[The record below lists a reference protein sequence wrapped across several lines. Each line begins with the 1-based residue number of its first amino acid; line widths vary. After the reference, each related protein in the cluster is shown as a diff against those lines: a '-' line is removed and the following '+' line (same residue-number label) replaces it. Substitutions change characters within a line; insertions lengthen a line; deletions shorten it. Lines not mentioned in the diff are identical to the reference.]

1 MQRTSAMSTHRRRL
15 TAKTRW
21 FSTCNQTIRHV
32 VYAGNIHTDVLTH
45 ICRHP
50 QFIMCFTLVMFT
62 GHPEFLMFTHW
73 SCLQASTINHVLR
86 TSHVY
91 RHPQFIMFTHWSCL
105 QASTIHVHTL
115 VMSTDI
121 HSSSCSRTGHVYRHP
136 QFMFTHWAC
145 LHTSTVHVHIHRH
158 PEFITLTQ

>member
-1 MQRTSAMSTHRRRL
+1 MLTNSASRPRAQDFFMQRTSAMSTHRRRL

-32 VYAGNIHTDVLTH
+32 VYTGNIHTDVLTH

-62 GHPEFLMFTHW
+62 DIHNSSCSHTGHVT
-73 SCLQASTINHVLR
+73 
-86 TSHVY
+86 
-91 RHPQFIMFTHWSCL
+91 RHPQLIMCH
-105 QASTIHVHTL
+105 AP

-121 HSSSCSRTGHVYRHP
+121 HNSSCSRTGHVYRHP
-136 QFMFTHWAC
+136 QFMFTHWSC
-145 LHTSTVHVHIHRH
+145 LHTSTVHHVHIHRH

>member
-1 MQRTSAMSTHRRRL
+1 MLTNSASRPRAQDFFMQRTSAMSTHRRRL

-73 SCLQASTINHVLR
+73 SCLQASTINHVPH

-91 RHPQFIMFTHWSCL
+91 RHPQFIMFMHWSCL

-115 VMSTDI
+115 VMSTHI
-121 HSSSCSRTGHVYRHP
+121 HSSSCSHP
-136 QFMFTHWAC
+136 QASRIHHAHTIVMYTHTQFT
-145 LHTSTVHVHIHRH
+145 
-158 PEFITLTQ
+158 Q

>member
-32 VYAGNIHTDVLTH
+32 VYTGNIHTDVLTH

-62 GHPEFLMFTHW
+62 DIQNS
-73 SCLQASTINHVLR
+73 SCSHTG
-86 TSHVY
+86 HVY
-91 RHPQFIMFTHWSCL
+91 RHPQLITCH
-105 QASTIHVHTL
+105 AP

-121 HSSSCSRTGHVYRHP
+121 HNSSCSRTGHVYMHP
-136 QFMFTHWAC
+136 QFMFTHWSC
-145 LHTSTVHVHIHRH
+145 LHTSTVHHVHALVMFTGIHSSSCSH
-158 PEFITLTQ
+158 PQASRIHHAHTIVMYTHTQFTQ